1 MRVHTTYDLLYNAAI
16 MAQKKMGIVMTI
28 KLESK
33 FDDVKFVPLAPKLE
47 FGSVLV
53 WKKNQIQS
61 SAMEAFVE
69 FSKKYIKGIS
79 GNAI

>member
-1 MRVHTTYDLLYNAAI
+1 
-16 MAQKKMGIVMTI
+16 MAQKKMGIVLTI
-28 KLESK
+28 QLESR
-33 FDDVKFVPLAPKLE
+33 FDDVKFVPFMPKLE

-61 SAMEAFVE
+61 DAMETFID

-79 GNAI
+79 NDTI